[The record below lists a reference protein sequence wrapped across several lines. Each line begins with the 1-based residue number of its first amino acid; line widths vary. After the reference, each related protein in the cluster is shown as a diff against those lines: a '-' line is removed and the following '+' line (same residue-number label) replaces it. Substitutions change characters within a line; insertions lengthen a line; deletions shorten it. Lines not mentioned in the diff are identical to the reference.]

1 MESVASSF
9 LLPNRL
15 PLHADSG
22 PSQEYLGQRLS
33 FIKIMLI
40 QGLIDQAYRWSHHR
54 FCLRRLCLPA
64 SCSAEALRTQLE
76 ELAN

>member
-33 FIKIMLI
+33 FIKSARP
-40 QGLIDQAYRWSHHR
+40 IDGVTTAFVCEDFVCQ
-54 FCLRRLCLPA
+54 LPA
-64 SCSAEALRTQLE
+64 RPRLFAL
-76 ELAN
+76 N